1 MEEFKDILSV
11 EILTAKLW
19 GCTDAEHAA
28 KTAIEYMAPWLLTM
42 PKDMPSTDELVEKL
56 YPIIEENSGGFM
68 TVGLSPSWHAWV
80 KLLVESTVSELQ
92 PWLRTEASP

>member
-1 MEEFKDILSV
+1 MDELQDIPNV

-28 KTAIEYMAPWLLTM
+28 KTAMEYMTPWLRTM

-56 YPIIEENSGGFM
+56 YPVIEENSGQFM
-68 TVGLSPSWHAWV
+68 TGGLSPSWHAWV
-80 KLLVESTVSELQ
+80 KLLVESTVDTLK
-92 PWLRTEASP
+92 PWLRN